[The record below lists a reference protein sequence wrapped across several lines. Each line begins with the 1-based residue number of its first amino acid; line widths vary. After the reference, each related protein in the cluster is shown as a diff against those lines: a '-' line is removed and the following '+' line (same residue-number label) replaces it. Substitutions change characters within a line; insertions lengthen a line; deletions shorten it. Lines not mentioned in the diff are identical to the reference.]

1 MPAFALM
8 ATALLLQSPT
18 PAAFSEDPQQYSGW
32 LQQAC
37 RIQQVGH
44 SGGETV
50 DHTEFCA
57 CFDSN
62 VRDATTDE
70 IYRVF
75 ALGSQGAVREQG
87 LIEDWQAAR
96 DTAAAE
102 AGVMTPEVQ
111 ASFTNILQN
120 SLMACLPLSY
130 QGD

>member
-1 MPAFALM
+1 MPAVALI
-8 ATALLLQSPT
+8 ATAVLLQSTTT
-18 PAAFSEDPQQYSGW
+18 PAFSEDPQQYSVW

-44 SGGETV
+44 SGGEPV
-50 DHTEFCA
+50 DHTEFCT
-57 CFDSN
+57 CFDSH
-62 VRDATTDE
+62 VRDTTSDK

-75 ALGSQGAVREQG
+75 ALGSQGAAREQG

-102 AGVMTPEVQ
+102 AGAMTPEVQ
-111 ASFTNILQN
+111 TSFTTILQN
-120 SLMACLPLSY
+120 ALMACLPLSN